1 MSNIE
6 YEAKIY
12 DIDPADIAGK
22 LAKLGAKEIGIIIF
36 TVMYLIQF
44 R

>member
-12 DIDPADIAGK
+12 DIDPADIAGYGCAPMGNT
-22 LAKLGAKEIGIIIF
+22 LL
-36 TVMYLIQF
+36 
-44 R
+44 